1 MGIEVGNEPFAANS
15 WYFRNALVRANYT
28 NIDEG
33 VYETSRY
40 LEQFFENALLG
51 EHHELR
57 NRYLHIDW
65 PDSKQLASES
75 EEPTPQVAPQ
85 VAPQVGQLLAILGE
99 EEVSLREITDRLGLS
114 DRKNIMKNYVNPAL
128 EAGLVERT
136 VPDKPNSRLQKY
148 RKKHL

>member
-1 MGIEVGNEPFAANS
+1 MGEC
-15 WYFRNALVRANYT
+15 
-28 NIDEG
+28 
-33 VYETSRY
+33 
-40 LEQFFENALLG
+40 
-51 EHHELR
+51 HELR

-65 PDSKQLASES
+65 ANSERLVD
-75 EEPTPQVAPQ
+75 EPEDATPQVAPQ

-114 DRKNIMKNYVNPAL
+114 DRKNIMQNYVNPAL